1 MDWMI
6 RPRARESDSAIGTLC
21 GRVLAGGARR
31 PRADGVAGRD
41 PTYWL
46 RGQADG
52 GGEGCGSGAR
62 EHLEFIRWRSPL
74 SARPR

>member
-21 GRVLAGGARR
+21 GRVLAGGARH
-31 PRADGVAGRD
+31 PRADGVADHD

-46 RGQADG
+46 RGQPDG
-52 GGEGCGSGAR
+52 GR
-62 EHLEFIRWRSPL
+62 RRMRIRSERTL
-74 SARPR
+74 GIH